1 MYRIQFKKGQ
11 DMTTIKLELEIPE
24 VNFILEAL
32 GEMPA
37 KTNASFLMVKI
48 KQQGEPQVSEEL
60 KIKKEQ

>member
-1 MYRIQFKKGQ
+1 
-11 DMTTIKLELEIPE
+11 MTTIKLELEILE

-37 KTNASFLMVKI
+37 KTGAWNLMAKI
-48 KQQGEPQVSEEL
+48 KAQGEPQVPDEL